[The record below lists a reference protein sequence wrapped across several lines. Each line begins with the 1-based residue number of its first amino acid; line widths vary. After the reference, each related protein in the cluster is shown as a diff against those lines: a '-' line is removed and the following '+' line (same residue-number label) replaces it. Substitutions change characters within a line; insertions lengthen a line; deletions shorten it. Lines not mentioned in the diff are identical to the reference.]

1 MKQINILDATA
12 TQLAEFA
19 NKNLGI
25 EVRHTMG
32 KAHIMAAMQ
41 TTGYDK
47 TYILVDDDEPTV
59 DPNARVAAP
68 EPVAERKMV
77 TIRIPS
83 QPNTPGG
90 KEPVPVGVN
99 GKVYLIQRNMDVP
112 VPIEVLKVLENAKQT
127 EYDQGPNGEPI
138 NPREVSAFPFSVMGH
153 A

>member
-32 KAHIMAAMQ
+32 KAHIIAAMQ

-47 TYILVDDDEPTV
+47 TYILVDDETEA

-112 VPIEVLKVLENAKQT
+112 VPIEVMKVLENANKT
-127 EYDQGPNGEPI
+127 EYDLGPNGEPI
-138 NPREVSAFPFSVMGH
+138 NPRDVPSYPFSVMGY